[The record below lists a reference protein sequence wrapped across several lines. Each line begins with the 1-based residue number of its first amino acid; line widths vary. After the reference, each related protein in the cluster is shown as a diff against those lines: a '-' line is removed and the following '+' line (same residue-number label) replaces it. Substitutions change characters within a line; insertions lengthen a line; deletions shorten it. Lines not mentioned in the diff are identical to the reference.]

1 MLGKAHLEDF
11 PQRRKKVVPP
21 LYQINMDSFSSSV
34 KSIEGF
40 FHAVVIVDS
49 HSGYRWIYGMK
60 TKDEMINV
68 VKQWYSDIADLRAK
82 HKLVIDYAGENKSTE
97 IKEFFE
103 SVGVKNYFS
112 TPHDG
117 PAALT
122 INTIM
127 LIAGAVMVES
137 GLGG

>member
-40 FHAVVIVDS
+40 FHAVVIVDN
-49 HSGYRWIYGMK
+49 HSGYQWIYGMK

-82 HKLVIDYAGENKSTE
+82 HKLLIVMRDNAGKNKSKE
-97 IKEFFE
+97 VQEFFE

-112 TPHDG
+112 TPHEQWQNG
-117 PAALT
+117 PAEST
-122 INTIM
+122 INAMM
-127 LIAGAVMVES
+127 LIA
-137 GLGG
+137 

>member
-34 KSIEGF
+34 KSIEGY
-40 FHAVVIVDS
+40 FHAVVIVDN

-60 TKDEMINV
+60 TKDEVIKV

-82 HKLVIDYAGENKSTE
+82 HKLVIIMRDNAGENKATE

-103 SVGVKNYFS
+103 SVGVKSYFS
-112 TPHDG
+112 TLHEQWRNG
-117 PAALT
+117 PA
-122 INTIM
+122 
-127 LIAGAVMVES
+127 E
-137 GLGG
+137 

>member
-68 VKQWYSDIADLRAK
+68 VKRWYSDIADLRAK
-82 HKLVIDYAGENKSTE
+82 HKLVIVMRDNTDENKSAE
-97 IKEFFE
+97 
-103 SVGVKNYFS
+103 NYQKLRNSSNLWSEKLFQYS
-112 TPHDG
+112 
-117 PAALT
+117 
-122 INTIM
+122 
-127 LIAGAVMVES
+127 S
-137 GLGG
+137 